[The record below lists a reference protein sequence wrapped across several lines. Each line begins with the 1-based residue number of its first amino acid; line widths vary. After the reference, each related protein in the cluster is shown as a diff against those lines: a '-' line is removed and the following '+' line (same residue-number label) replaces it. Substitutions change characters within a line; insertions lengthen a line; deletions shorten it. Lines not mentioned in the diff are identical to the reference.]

1 MEVKPEQKD
10 GSASGSPPPPSAS
23 PESSPTQDEQVAPV
37 MLTTMQPVPLNAVD
51 LHQYADDRQ
60 FVYQVDGKHVEF
72 VRQVCTYNPSNVIHS
87 YSTLEKKKKGR
98 PLVTQLSQLLLLW
111 PITVHAPVEMV
122 VVMLLLNFGQ
132 NIFIALKSRNGDD
145 IWPTT

>member
-72 VRQVCTYNPSNVIHS
+72 VRQVCTYNPPNVIL
-87 YSTLEKKKKGR
+87 TPT
-98 PLVTQLSQLLLLW
+98 PLWRRKRRVVLWLLSCELSQLLLLL
-111 PITVHAPVEMV
+111 PSQCMHP
-122 VVMLLLNFGQ
+122 
-132 NIFIALKSRNGDD
+132 
-145 IWPTT
+145 